1 MSASRGLEARTATQS
16 ACFLKH
22 SSSALRVND
31 SDSGKLAL
39 HLIQRHRRNVKL
51 RTRDSKTYRVTT
63 MKEHSGL
70 KLTKTKLQPASP
82 P

>member
-1 MSASRGLEARTATQS
+1 MSASRGLKAHTATQS

-39 HLIQRHRRNVKL
+39 HLIQRHQRNVKL
-51 RTRDSKTYRVTT
+51 RTQDSKTYRVTT